1 METTK
6 SRINDLT
13 GHIREYIETRI
24 DIVKLDAADTISSAA
39 SSMASWVLVSI
50 LGLMMVML
58 ITIGG
63 AIAIGA
69 LINNYAGGC
78 FIMAGIYFILMLVVY
93 YNRENWVRIPVLNS
107 IIKNIYNNE

>member
-39 SSMASWVLVSI
+39 SSMAAWVLVSI
-50 LGLMMVML
+50 LGLMMLML
-58 ITIGG
+58 VSIGG

-78 FIMAGIYFILMLVVY
+78 FIMAGLYLIIMLIVY
-93 YNRENWVRIPVLNS
+93 YNRETWVRIPVLNS